1 MYKNKLALSFGIA
14 LALAGCG
21 GGGSGGSSNVSTPP
35 VGNSPPTTPTTP
47 TTPTAPTTP
56 VLTVLPAALQT
67 ATAATYMAGT
77 SEYLAFK
84 KLNAFRAAQ
93 GLGPLNQNAKI
104 DIAAKN
110 HASYQATN
118 QSGGDPHAEEQGKPG
133 FTGVDVQARLIT
145 AGYQAVQSTEVIA
158 FSTMQSDINASP
170 IDNLANAIYHRS
182 AMMYQGM
189 TEVGFAPEQ
198 DMAPLIAD
206 IATMKKQVNAG
217 DYFGVYPANN
227 QTGVWLTHSVESPN
241 PFYMEMEMTQ
251 ENMCT
256 KTSAPVSV
264 ASEASTT
271 LAVTT
276 FTVTEEGQTTP
287 LAVRLI
293 TKATSTQDQT
303 YLPANVAFVIG
314 KAPFKANTKYNVVF
328 VGKVTGAATGTSN
341 GLAIERNWSF
351 TTGTYKRGCL

>member
-1 MYKNKLALSFGIA
+1 MYKNKLALSLGIVM
-14 LALAGCG
+14 ALAGCG
-21 GGGSGGSSNVSTPP
+21 GGGGNSTASTAP
-35 VGNSPPTTPTTP
+35 VGNPPPIAP
-47 TTPTAPTTP
+47 TTPTAP
-56 VLTVLPAALQT
+56 VSTVQPAALQT

-77 SEYLAFK
+77 SEEHAFK

-104 DIAAKN
+104 DMAAKN
-110 HASYQATN
+110 HAAYQVTTP
-118 QSGGDPHAEEQGKPG
+118 GGDVHSEVQGKPG
-133 FTGVDVQARLIT
+133 FTGVDVQARLVT

-158 FSTMQSDINASP
+158 FSSMRSDPDASP
-170 IDNLANAIYHRS
+170 IDNLVNGIYHRS

-189 TEVGFAPEQ
+189 TEVGFAPEME
-198 DMAPLIAD
+198 MAPLIAD

-217 DYFGVYPANN
+217 DYVGVYPANN

-251 ENMCT
+251 DNMCT
-256 KTSAPVSV
+256 KTSSAVSV

-271 LAVTT
+271 LGVTT
-276 FTVTEEGQTTP
+276 FTVTEEGQTMP

-303 YLPANVAFVIG
+303 YLPSNIAFVIG

-328 VGKVTGAATGTSN
+328 VGKATGAATGTSN
-341 GLAIERNWSF
+341 GLSIERKWSF
-351 TTGTYKRGCL
+351 NTGSYKRGCP